1 MFRTESVKNL
11 GVLQESVLGQ
21 LLFITY
27 VNNLSCF
34 NYRNI
39 SLCADDTVIYYS
51 SVNANDL
58 EEKLNSVLER
68 LCEWFNTNL
77 LTLNISKCKFVIYD
91 SSRKLSNFKNV
102 SLKANDSQLD
112 RNRSI

>member
-58 EEKLNSVLER
+58 EEKLNSDLER

-77 LTLNISKCKFVIYD
+77 LTDQIY
-91 SSRKLSNFKNV
+91 SS
-102 SLKANDSQLD
+102 ANLHSTTAVANS
-112 RNRSI
+112 RT